1 MKKLHL
7 HLYTQRG
14 LFARVFPMLLLKVE
28 FGPFFSF
35 GFKAKLF
42 FLYSPEYL
50 DCQTPFF
57 AASLKIVWHN
67 AFICVFARTL
77 YIYTAFHYHIS
88 QVVSSYKIFRSSTL

>member
-1 MKKLHL
+1 
-7 HLYTQRG
+7 
-14 LFARVFPMLLLKVE
+14 MLLLKVK

-42 FLYSPEYL
+42 FLYLPEYL

-67 AFICVFARTL
+67 ACICVFAR
-77 YIYTAFHYHIS
+77 IYKPFTITFPKSS
-88 QVVSSYKIFRSSTL
+88 QVITYLDLPHYDINTRVFV